1 MGVPVFSLF
10 TFVFLH
16 WRSLFQRTQFSQTI
30 KGDRQGMPMR
40 ATHNFCTIAAFVL
53 LASQVHAGTAPST
66 VLAVQDFEVAPVTP
80 TWLFSGPV
88 IYNSGFSSA
97 AAAPPDS
104 PLGIDGSRAWE
115 TTTNSGGLVLTFDNQ
130 VIAPGFDS
138 IEVRFRLA
146 AMALTASTG
155 GPDNLDYVR
164 VEISIDGGTTYYSR
178 LRIRGAVNDNSFWP
192 YAATGVAQVGHLPQS
207 EVLFQ
212 PLTSGLQTAEG
223 YSTAAIIFPG
233 DVGQLGIRIT
243 ARSSSSTD
251 TWLIDNL
258 TLSGLNGVFA
268 DGFEALP

>member
-1 MGVPVFSLF
+1 
-10 TFVFLH
+10 
-16 WRSLFQRTQFSQTI
+16 
-30 KGDRQGMPMR
+30 MR
-40 ATHNFCTIAAFVL
+40 APHNFCTIAALL
-53 LASQVHAGTAPST
+53 LASGVHAGSAPST
-66 VLAVQDFEVAPVTP
+66 VLAVQDFEVVPVAP
-80 TWLFSGPV
+80 TWLFAGPV

-130 VIAPGFDS
+130 VIAPGFDA

-146 AMALTASTG
+146 AMSLTTAIG
-155 GPDNLDYVR
+155 GPDDLDYVR
-164 VEISIDGGTTYYSR
+164 VEISVDAGATYYPR

-192 YAATGVAQVGHLPQS
+192 YAATGVAQVPHLPQS
-207 EVLFQ
+207 EALFQ
-212 PLTSGLQTAEG
+212 PLNTGLQTTEG

-258 TLSGLNGVFA
+258 TLSGSNGVFA